1 MVIVRKKKE
10 EEKNSKYKY
19 IGYEIKEGMKEF
31 KSPNIPPPSF
41 QEALQ
46 WKWKLHDI
54 YIYILAPRVKSG
66 YNLYNR

>member
-31 KSPNIPPPSF
+31 KSPNIPPLLPGSITV
-41 QEALQ
+41 EMETT
-46 WKWKLHDI
+46 
-54 YIYILAPRVKSG
+54 
-66 YNLYNR
+66 